1 MSHVIRALLARSEWN
16 PGTVMIPQYQFDKT
30 KQHTHKWTGHKKCPV
45 RMNHVTLMNVW
56 RHIQMSYVPHAN
68 MLFQIIDWLMLPLS
82 IHEKW
87 FSSFAGTWSSIT
99 MKSVSNECIFFMCGG
114 VAAVLAEGRTQK
126 GTMIFKGYNDCKRVF
141 AICGPGP
148 HGPNTLRWYE
158 RLREPN
164 STKVVPICDQLSYQ
178 SLPVH
183 TWHFLHKTTLPNSS
197 G

>member
-126 GTMIFKGYNDCKRVF
+126 GTMIFKGYNDCKRNKKSFRNLRARAPWPKHLALVRATTWTKFNESSAYLWPIELSIF
-141 AICGPGP
+141 ASAY
-148 HGPNTLRWYE
+148 LA
-158 RLREPN
+158 
-164 STKVVPICDQLSYQ
+164 LSA
-178 SLPVH
+178 
-183 TWHFLHKTTLPNSS
+183 
-197 G
+197 